1 MKYPLNISG
10 PQQLL
15 QMSWKD
21 FQPAY
26 QELIEQELNQ
36 ENLKTWLA
44 DWTTLSEWSD
54 EFYNR
59 LYVAVS
65 INTMDSEAEK
75 RFEKY
80 MGDYYPNFQAA
91 DQKMKEKFLASGLQV
106 DGFEIARRN
115 MQAEVDLYCEENL
128 PLFVEEEKINSEH
141 DKVIGAQTLTWQ
153 GQEKTARQ
161 MEVVLRETDRETRR
175 QGWELLAERQLQDRQ
190 AINEQWMR
198 YMELRQQV
206 TANAKLPDYRTFRW
220 RLYNRFDYTPQDC
233 KAFHQA
239 IEDVV
244 VPAVGRVTERRKRVL
259 GIESARYY
267 DLFVDPSNQ
276 PPLKPFSNVKELI
289 EKASAIFAHVHPK
302 FGEYFAQMAEEGLL
316 DLDNRK
322 NKANGGYCT
331 YFSHARRP
339 FIFSNAVGIHDD
351 VQTLLHEGGHSF
363 HAYEAFKLP
372 YFQQYCE
379 SNVPTEFAEV
389 ASMAMEFL
397 TLPYI
402 SREFGGFYSETDAAR
417 ARAEHI
423 ESDIRFWPYMAIVDA
438 FQHWVYENPEEGS
451 QPDNC
456 DAKWAELERRFRPEI
471 DWSGYEDV
479 MMTGWQRKDHI
490 HHIPFYY
497 VEYGLALL
505 GAVQV
510 WRNSLNDQRAAVEQ
524 YRQALA
530 LGGTASLPELFHA
543 AGAKLAFDNETLR
556 EAVELMEDQLLKNE
570 QVYSYS

>member
-1 MKYPLNISG
+1 MKQSLNISG
-10 PQQLL
+10 PQDLL
-15 QMSWKD
+15 EMSWED
-21 FQPAY
+21 FEPSY
-26 QELIEQELNQ
+26 QELIDQELTRDNF
-36 ENLKTWLA
+36 ETWLA

-65 INTMDSEAEK
+65 LNTVDAEAEK

-80 MGDYYPNFQAA
+80 MGEYYPKWQAA
-91 DQKMKEKFLASGLQV
+91 DQKIKEKFLASGYEV
-106 DGFEIARRN
+106 EGFEIPRRN

-128 PLFVEEEKINSEH
+128 PLFVEEEKLNSEH

-190 AINEQWMR
+190 AINDRWER
-198 YMELRQQV
+198 YMELRRKMA
-206 TANAKLPDYRTFRW
+206 ANAKLPDYRTFRW
-220 RLYNRFDYTPQDC
+220 RIYNRFDYTPDDC
-233 KAFHQA
+233 KSFHKA
-239 IEDVV
+239 IEEVV
-244 VPAVGRVTERRKRVL
+244 VPAVGRATERRRQAL
-259 GIESARYY
+259 GIDSARYY

-276 PPLKPFSNVKELI
+276 APLKPFADVKEMI
-289 EKASAIFAHVHPK
+289 EKSTAVFTHVHPK
-302 FGEYFAQMAEEGLL
+302 FGAYFAQMAQEGLL

-363 HAYEAFKLP
+363 HAYEAFQLP

-389 ASMAMEFL
+389 ASMAMEYL

-402 SREFGGFYSETDAAR
+402 SREFGGFYSEIDAAR

-423 ESDIRFWPYMAIVDA
+423 ESDMRFWPYMAIVDA
-438 FQHWVYENPEEGS
+438 FQHWVYENPQQGS
-451 QPDNC
+451 QPDLC
-456 DAKWAELERRFRPEI
+456 DAKWAELEGRFRPEI

-479 MMTGWQRKDHI
+479 KMTGWQRKDHI

-505 GAVQV
+505 GAVQI
-510 WRNSLNDQRAAVEQ
+510 WRNSLEDQDNAVEQ
-524 YRQALA
+524 YRSALA
-530 LGGTASLPELFHA
+530 LGGTASLPELFKV
-543 AGAKLAFDNETLR
+543 AGAKLAFDNEILQD
-556 EAVELMEDQLLKNE
+556 AVALMEEQLLKNE
-570 QVYSYS
+570 QVYSQA

>member
-1 MKYPLNISG
+1 MKQSLNISG
-10 PQQLL
+10 PQDLL
-15 QMSWKD
+15 EMSWED
-21 FQPAY
+21 FEPSY
-26 QELIEQELNQ
+26 QELIDQELTRDNF
-36 ENLKTWLA
+36 ETWLA

-65 INTMDSEAEK
+65 LNTVDAEAEK

-80 MGDYYPNFQAA
+80 MGEYYPKWQAA
-91 DQKMKEKFLASGLQV
+91 DQKIKEKFLASGYEV
-106 DGFEIARRN
+106 EGFEIPRRN

-128 PLFVEEEKINSEH
+128 PLFVEEEKLNSEH

-190 AINEQWMR
+190 AINDRWER
-198 YMELRQQV
+198 YMELRRKMA
-206 TANAKLPDYRTFRW
+206 ANAKLPDYRTFRW
-220 RLYNRFDYTPQDC
+220 RIYNRFDYTPDDC
-233 KAFHQA
+233 KSFHKA
-239 IEDVV
+239 IEEVV
-244 VPAVGRVTERRKRVL
+244 EPAVGRATERRRQAL
-259 GIESARYY
+259 GIDSARYY

-276 PPLKPFSNVKELI
+276 APLKPFADVKEMI
-289 EKASAIFAHVHPK
+289 EKSTAVFTHVHPK
-302 FGEYFAQMAEEGLL
+302 FGAYFAQMAQEGLL

-363 HAYEAFKLP
+363 HAYEAFQLP

-389 ASMAMEFL
+389 ASMAMEYL

-402 SREFGGFYSETDAAR
+402 SREFGGFYSEIDAAR

-423 ESDIRFWPYMAIVDA
+423 ESDMRFWPYMAIVDA
-438 FQHWVYENPEEGS
+438 FQHWVYENPQQGS
-451 QPDNC
+451 QPDLC
-456 DAKWAELERRFRPEI
+456 DAKWAELEGRFRPEI

-479 MMTGWQRKDHI
+479 KMTGWQRKDHI

-505 GAVQV
+505 GAVQI
-510 WRNSLNDQRAAVEQ
+510 WRNSLQDQDNAVEQ
-524 YRQALA
+524 YRSALA
-530 LGGTASLPELFHA
+530 LGGTASLPELFKA
-543 AGAKLAFDNETLR
+543 AGAKLAFDNEILQD
-556 EAVELMEDQLLKNE
+556 AVALMEEQLLKNE
-570 QVYSYS
+570 QVYSQA

>member
-1 MKYPLNISG
+1 MKQSLNISG
-10 PQQLL
+10 PQDLL
-15 QMSWKD
+15 EMSWED
-21 FQPAY
+21 FEPSY
-26 QELIEQELNQ
+26 QELIDQELTRDNF
-36 ENLKTWLA
+36 ETWLA

-65 INTMDSEAEK
+65 INTMDAEAEK

-80 MGDYYPNFQAA
+80 MGEYYPKWQAA
-91 DQKMKEKFLASGLQV
+91 DQKIKEKFLASGYEV
-106 DGFEIARRN
+106 EGFEIPRRN

-128 PLFVEEEKINSEH
+128 PLFVEEEKLNSEH

-190 AINEQWMR
+190 AINDRWVR
-198 YMELRQQV
+198 YMELRRKMA
-206 TANAKLPDYRTFRW
+206 ANAKLPDYRTFRW
-220 RLYNRFDYTPQDC
+220 RIYNRFDYTPDDC
-233 KAFHQA
+233 KSFHKA
-239 IEDVV
+239 IEEVV
-244 VPAVGRVTERRKRVL
+244 VPAVGRATERRRQAL
-259 GIESARYY
+259 GIDSARYY
-267 DLFVDPSNQ
+267 DLYVDPSNQ
-276 PPLKPFSNVKELI
+276 APLKPFADVKEMI
-289 EKASAIFAHVHPK
+289 EKSTAVFTHVHPK
-302 FGEYFAQMAEEGLL
+302 FGAYFAQMAQEGLL

-363 HAYEAFKLP
+363 HAYEAFQLP

-379 SNVPTEFAEV
+379 SNIPTEFAEV
-389 ASMAMEFL
+389 ASMAMEYL
-397 TLPYI
+397 TLPYV
-402 SREFGGFYSETDAAR
+402 SREFGGFYSEIDAAR

-423 ESDIRFWPYMAIVDA
+423 ESDMRFWPYMAIVDA
-438 FQHWVYENPEEGS
+438 FQHWVYENPQEGS
-451 QPDNC
+451 QPALC
-456 DAKWAELERRFRPEI
+456 DAKWAELEDRFRPEI

-479 MMTGWQRKDHI
+479 KMTGWQRKDHI

-505 GAVQV
+505 GAVQI
-510 WRNSLNDQRAAVEQ
+510 WRNSLQDQDSAVEQ
-524 YRQALA
+524 YRRALA
-530 LGGTASLPELFHA
+530 LGGTASLPELFKT
-543 AGAKLAFDNETLR
+543 AGAKLAFDNEILQG
-556 EAVELMEDQLLKNE
+556 AIELMEEQLLKNA
-570 QVYSYS
+570 QVYSRA

>member
-1 MKYPLNISG
+1 MKYALNISG
-10 PQQLL
+10 SQELL
-15 QMSWKD
+15 QMEWKD

-26 QELIEQELNQ
+26 HELIAQELNQ
-36 ENLKTWLA
+36 DNLKTWLA

-65 INTMDSEAEK
+65 TNTVDAEAEK

-80 MGDYYPNFQAA
+80 MSDFYPNWQAA

-161 MEVVLRETDRETRR
+161 MEVILRETDRETRR
-175 QGWELLAERQLQDRQ
+175 QGWELLAKRQLQDRE
-190 AINEQWMR
+190 AINEQWTR
-198 YMELRQQV
+198 YMKLRQQV
-206 TANAKLPDYRTFRW
+206 AANAKLPDYRTFRW
-220 RLYNRFDYTPQDC
+220 RLYNRFDYTPDDC
-233 KAFHQA
+233 KSFHQA

-244 VPAVGRVTERRKRVL
+244 VPAVGRVTERRKEAL

-276 PPLKPFSNVKELI
+276 PPLKPFTDVKDMI
-289 EKASAIFAHVHPK
+289 EKSTAVFAHVHPK
-302 FGEYFAQMAEEGLL
+302 FGEYFTQMAQEGLL

-322 NKANGGYCT
+322 NKANGGYTT

-363 HAYEAFKLP
+363 HAYEAFQLP

-389 ASMAMEFL
+389 ASMAMEYL

-423 ESDIRFWPYMAIVDA
+423 ESDMRFWPYMAIVDA

-451 QPDNC
+451 QPERC
-456 DAKWAELERRFRPEI
+456 DAKWAELEHRFRPEI

-490 HHIPFYY
+490 HHMPFYY
-497 VEYGLALL
+497 VDYGLALL

-510 WRNSLNDQRAAVEQ
+510 WRNSLKDQHAAVEQ
-524 YRQALA
+524 YRHALA
-530 LGGTASLPELFHA
+530 MGGTASLPQLFRA
-543 AGAKLAFDNETLR
+543 AGAKLAFDKETLG
-556 EAVELMEDQLLKNE
+556 EAVNLMEEQLIKNE
-570 QVYSYS
+570 QVYLNA

>member
-1 MKYPLNISG
+1 MKHTLNIPSS
-10 PQQLL
+10 QDLL
-15 QMSWKD
+15 KMSWED
-21 FQPAY
+21 FEPSY
-26 QELIEQELNQ
+26 QELIEQQLTR
-36 ENLKTWLA
+36 ENFKTWLA

-65 INTMDSEAEK
+65 TNTIDKEMEE

-80 MGDYYPNFQAA
+80 MDEYYPKWQAA
-91 DQKMKEKFLASGLQV
+91 DQKLKEKFLACGFQV

-115 MQAEVDLYCEENL
+115 MQAAVDLYCDENL
-128 PLFVEEEKINSEH
+128 PLFSLEEKINSEH
-141 DKVIGAQTLTWQ
+141 DKTIGAQTLTWQ

-190 AINEQWMR
+190 AINDQWVR
-198 YMELRQQV
+198 LMELRQQV
-206 TANAKLPDYRTFRW
+206 AANAKLPDYRTFRW
-220 RLYNRFDYTPQDC
+220 RLYNRFEYTPDDC
-233 KAFHQA
+233 KAFHKA

-244 VPAVGRVTERRKRVL
+244 VPAVGRVTERRKKAL

-276 PPLKPFSNVKELI
+276 PPLKPFVDVEDMI
-289 EKASAIFAHVHPK
+289 EKSTAIFAHVHPK
-302 FGEYFAQMAEEGLL
+302 FGEYFDQMNREGLL

-322 NKANGGYCT
+322 NKANGGYTT

-363 HAYEAFKLP
+363 HAYEAFRLP
-372 YFQQYCE
+372 YFQQFCE

-389 ASMAMEFL
+389 ASMAMEYL
-397 TLPYI
+397 TYPYL
-402 SREFGGFYSETDAAR
+402 SKEFGGFYSETDAAR

-423 ESDIRFWPYMAIVDA
+423 EADLRFWPYMAIVDA
-438 FQHWVYENPEEGS
+438 FQHWVYENPQEGI
-451 QPDNC
+451 QPELC
-456 DAKWAELERRFRPEI
+456 DAKWAELEDRFRPEI

-479 MMTGWQRKDHI
+479 KITGWQRKDHI
-490 HHIPFYY
+490 HNVPFYY

-505 GAVQV
+505 GSVQV
-510 WRNSLNDQRAAVEQ
+510 WRNSLEDQHSAVEK
-524 YRQALA
+524 YRSALA
-530 LGGTASLPELFHA
+530 LGGTASLPELYRA
-543 AGAKLAFDNETLR
+543 AGAKLAFDHQTLQD
-556 EAVELMEDQLLKNE
+556 AVNMIEEQLLKNE
-570 QVYSYS
+570 QVYLHQ